1 MVFSDLYPDPD
12 PTLQLVS
19 DPYPDLLIFII
30 NLQDAK

>member
-1 MVFSDLYPDPD
+1 MTFSDLYPDPD

-19 DPYPDLLIFII
+19 DPYPDLPNFFI